1 VRSCKE
7 WTQRVRHMVHT
18 DIDIGI
24 GYSGVDR
31 WASIKNRLA
40 GKSQYNQWPNSITY
54 ALYIYLE
61 LNYTYILQ

>member
-1 VRSCKE
+1 
-7 WTQRVRHMVHT
+7 MVHT